1 MLSFWFLFY
10 NGFEQIRGGKED
22 GGLHQAVL
30 LNTWLNVFPFFY
42 RATPVV
48 LPGTGGSWQC
58 CLWRTELSWRYWLWL
73 PLKIALS
80 PSDVCWYLWLAKDPD
95 NMDFSC
101 EWALKASRDRLYGGG
116 TKGEGLFLAFQRFF
130 QKWTALSDCVRHPSV
145 ASVCYPGYSP
155 NLALSPV
162 VLVKSEP
169 LQSCATVRM

>member
-1 MLSFWFLFY
+1 MLSFCFLFY
-10 NGFEQIRGGKED
+10 NDFEQIRGGKEG
-22 GGLHQAVL
+22 GGLRQAVL

-80 PSDVCWYLWLAKDPD
+80 PSDACWYLWLAKDPD

-101 EWALKASRDRLYGGG
+101 EWALKASHDRLYGGG
-116 TKGEGLFLAFQRFF
+116 TKGEGLFLVFQRFF
-130 QKWTALSDCVRHPSV
+130 QKMNSPFWLCL
-145 ASVCYPGYSP
+145 ASVSCIGLLSWVFTKPCTLSCCPGEIWASTKLCYS
-155 NLALSPV
+155 
-162 VLVKSEP
+162 
-169 LQSCATVRM
+169 

>member
-1 MLSFWFLFY
+1 MNAW
-10 NGFEQIRGGKED
+10 
-22 GGLHQAVL
+22 LH
-30 LNTWLNVFPFFY
+30 VFPSFC

-58 CLWRTELSWRYWLWL
+58 CLWKTELSWLYWLWP
-73 PLKIALS
+73 PLKIVLS
-80 PSDVCWYLWLAKDPD
+80 PSDAYWYLWLAKDPD

-101 EWALKASRDRLYGGG
+101 EWAPKTSHDRLFWGRA
-116 TKGEGLFLAFQRFF
+116 KGEGLFGGFFLRFR
-130 QKWTALSDCVRHPSV
+130 QKGTALSDCVQHPSI

-169 LQSCATVRM
+169 LQSCATVRA